1 MEKHLG
7 INEREAFIT
16 DDKSVLL
23 GNEESLTASAI
34 QHPEASTVNEDF
46 CGKGIENQLVTA
58 VILHEK
64 KNNVHPPEHCTFT
77 KTRFANDHDVLID

>member
-7 INEREAFIT
+7 TEKEAFIT

-23 GNEESLTASAI
+23 GNIEGSSCTN
-34 QHPEASTVNEDF
+34 QTVEASPVNEDF
-46 CGKGIENQLVTA
+46 CGKGIENQLMSA

-64 KNNVHPPEHCTFT
+64 KVNLHPSAHCTFT

>member
-7 INEREAFIT
+7 TEKEAFIT

-23 GNEESLTASAI
+23 GNIEGSSCTKNQTIEPSS
-34 QHPEASTVNEDF
+34 VNEDF
-46 CGKGIENQLVTA
+46 CGKGIENQLVNA
-58 VILHEK
+58 IILHEK
-64 KNNVHPPEHCTFT
+64 KVNLHPPVHCTFT